1 MSRRRWPTARRVL
14 LVLPSGALITTVAA
28 AQTDT
33 LTKAV
38 TYSVPSSPAFAL
50 IGTSPSE
57 VSRPGTAREL
67 AIGLVS
73 AIDTA
78 GALVQGFALE
88 LSPAMLVTPTM
99 DLLDYQEPLGHIL
112 ENTTVSLGTTR
123 AATDSSSTRL
133 ALGLRSVLIDRSDPM
148 LDAAYVD
155 SIHSAF
161 TDCID
166 ASSLAEAAACASEA
180 EERLLERHI
189 ERRWNAGVLAVG
201 AAVGWEFQRSELSEG
216 VYYGTAAW
224 TVGGVPVGRHTQVLG
239 QLQYQHRGREVD
251 ETGSWTYGS
260 RAYFGSARVHG
271 FAELIGQRLVDAP
284 PGTDASTA
292 EWSGG
297 VEFRAGASTWIT
309 TGLGVRFADSVAPDR
324 MFLLA
329 GLRWGVSTGP
339 ALTRTRP

>member
-1 MSRRRWPTARRVL
+1 VKRVL
-14 LVLPSGALITTVAA
+14 LVLPSAALLATAA
-28 AQTDT
+28 SAQTDT

-50 IGTSPSE
+50 IGTSPSA

-67 AIGLVS
+67 AIALVS

-88 LSPAMLVTPTM
+88 LSPALVVAPTM
-99 DLLDYQEPLGHIL
+99 DLLDYREPLGRIL
-112 ENTTVSLGTTR
+112 ANTTVSLGTTR

-133 ALGLRSVLIDRSDPM
+133 ALGFRSVLIDRSDPM

-155 SIHSAF
+155 SILSAF
-161 TDCID
+161 VDCID
-166 ASSLAEAAACASEA
+166 APSLAEAAACASEA
-180 EERLLERHI
+180 EDGLLERHV
-189 ERRWNAGVLAVG
+189 ERRWNAAVLAVG
-201 AAVGWEFQRSELSEG
+201 AAVGWDFQRSELSER

-224 TVGGVPVGRHTQVLG
+224 AVGGLPVGRHAQVLG

-251 ETGSWTYGS
+251 EPGSWTYGG

-271 FAELIGQRLVDAP
+271 FGELIGQRLVDAP
-284 PGTDASTA
+284 PGADVSRA

-297 VEFRAGASTWIT
+297 VEFRAGSSTWVT
-309 TGLGVRFADSVAPDR
+309 TGLGARFADSLEPDR

-329 GLRWGVSTGP
+329 GLRWGASTGP
-339 ALTRTRP
+339 ALTRTGP